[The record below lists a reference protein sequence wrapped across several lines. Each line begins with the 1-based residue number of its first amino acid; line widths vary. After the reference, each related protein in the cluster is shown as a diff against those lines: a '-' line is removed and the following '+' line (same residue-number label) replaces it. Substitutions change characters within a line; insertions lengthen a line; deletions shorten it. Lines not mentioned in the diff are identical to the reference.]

1 MDLATLW
8 FFIIAFLFTGYFVL
22 EGFDFGVGML
32 LPFLG
37 GDEEENDSRR
47 TAAMTTIGPVWD
59 GNEVWIITG
68 GAAIFAAFPAWY
80 ATLFS
85 GFYLLLL
92 LILVGLILRGVGI
105 EWRAKVDTIA
115 WRKHCDLGTTIGSYI
130 PAFLWGVAMTN
141 IVRGVAIDAEGSIN
155 SLSDGFIGLLNP
167 AGILGGFA
175 FALLFAL
182 HGALFLGLRTHEP
195 VRSRAHR
202 LVVRFLSAPAVLA
215 VAALGI
221 IVQLGHGHAW
231 TWVPLA
237 VAAISLI
244 TAIIAAAGSRD
255 GLAFALTC
263 LTIVSAAVLLFGC
276 LFPNVLPSTLDGG
289 LTLTIDNASSSPY
302 TLKIMTWAAAVM
314 MPVVLIAQGFT
325 YWCFRARVAPKRTPN
340 PRRKLTV

>member
-8 FFIIAFLFTGYFVL
+8 FLIIAFLFTGYFVL

-37 GDEEENDSRR
+37 GDEEENDARR

-85 GFYLLLL
+85 GFYLPLL

-115 WRKHCDLGTTIGSYI
+115 WRKRCDLGTTIGSYL

-141 IVRGVAIDAEGSIN
+141 IVRGVPIDAEGSID
-155 SLSDGFIGLLNP
+155 SLTAGFIGLLNP
-167 AGILGGFA
+167 VGLIGGVA
-175 FALLFAL
+175 FTLLFAL

-202 LVVRFLSAPAVLA
+202 LVTRVLSLPTIVA
-215 VAALGI
+215 VAALGLI
-221 IVQLGHGHAW
+221 MQIGHGEGW
-231 TWVPLA
+231 TWVPLG
-237 VAAISLI
+237 VAAASLV
-244 TAIIAAAGSRD
+244 AAVLATGKSHD
-255 GLAFALTC
+255 GLAFTLTC
-263 LTIVSAAVLLFGC
+263 LTIVCVAVLLFGC
-276 LFPNVLPSTLDGG
+276 LFPNVMPSTLEGG

-302 TLKIMTWAAAVM
+302 TLRIMTWAAVIM
-314 MPVVLIAQGFT
+314 LPVVLVAQGFT
-325 YWCFRARVAPKRTPN
+325 YWCFRARVLPKTKSK
-340 PRRKLTV
+340 RKLTV